1 MQPRSQLVAFLA
13 VTALA
18 GGVPFTAGCSS
29 AAAVGQS
36 CDTGA
41 PGAPNT
47 LTITHPALECEGR
60 ICLQVGTGAAL
71 CSAECAGDEDCSRV
85 HAPGS
90 ALCPHGFT
98 CAQMPATAGDL
109 GCQRVCACQDAVA
122 EMPSSTA
129 DCPAGAN

>member
-1 MQPRSQLVAFLA
+1 MEPRRQLAAFFA

-18 GGVPFTAGCSS
+18 VSVLFTAGCPPP
-29 AAAVGQS
+29 AAVGQS

-47 LTITHPALECEGR
+47 LTIAHPALECEGR
-60 ICLQVGTGAAL
+60 ICLQIGTGAAL
-71 CSAECAGDEDCSRV
+71 CSAECVEDEDCSRV

-90 ALCPHGFT
+90 ALCPHGFA
-98 CAQMPATAGDL
+98 CVQMPATSGDL
-109 GCQRVCACQDAVA
+109 GCRRVCACQDAVQQ
-122 EMPSSTA
+122 MPAATA